1 MRMKRLF
8 TLLLVTMGMVCTANA
23 DVSFTVNFASDTEYT
38 MKVWVQYGTDDSSF
52 EDELILMTNSE
63 KTYDSKPIYTATI
76 NKAGKNG
83 IKNLYFQA
91 FDGST
96 WKWEDKIVDNS
107 WTTDFS
113 YFNGKLKVA
122 MGTMQAYNYDK
133 TIIFHCKKTNDWTPT
148 NAYFFYNDGTSNT
161 SQIGWPGE
169 STIQSTLNSDWYDYT
184 MTNKLC
190 TSIIFNNGKNDGSEV
205 EGTDKTISL
214 AVGDASEYWITGAP
228 SSATITSTLP
238 ADDYKYTRSV
248 TPGSYGT
255 ICLPYNATIEGATV
269 YSIAAIQEEVD
280 EPKRLCFVEKENVI
294 AGYAYLFQAGEGNQ
308 LTATF
313 TSNTKTS
320 SEHDDGMLGNLSPDP
335 IILDG
340 SETAYVIQGNVIKKV
355 VSGGTGVSVPQYR
368 AYITLK
374 NITTSAPSLDSN
386 FIFIPFEDAPS
397 GINTVHIS
405 ESKINGY
412 YNLNGQRVAQP
423 TKGLYIVN
431 GKKVVLK

>member
-1 MRMKRLF
+1 MKRLF
-8 TLLLVTMGMVCTANA
+8 TLLLVIMGMVCTANA
-23 DVSFTVNFASDTEYT
+23 STTDVIQYCDGSEWSSEFAISYDANGFGKTTLTGLTASKTYWFFLKQKEEGKGDVYWKNNGTMTETDYNWKFKTDESDASFTTTIAGDYTIIVKWYDDGGNNWFPHISIVYPKAKEYT
-38 MKVWVQYGTDDSSF
+38 VHFKKPAGWSSVYAQRF
-52 EDELILMTNSE
+52 
-63 KTYDSKPIYTATI
+63 
-76 NKAGKNG
+76 
-83 IKNLYFQA
+83 
-91 FDGST
+91 
-96 WKWEDKIVDNS
+96 
-107 WTTDFS
+107 
-113 YFNGKLKVA
+113 FNG
-122 MGTMQAYNYDK
+122 TEFYDK
-133 TIIFHCKKTNDWTPT
+133 VSP
-148 NAYFFYNDGTSNT
+148 GTEL
-161 SQIGWPGE
+161 SQNSI
-169 STIQSTLNSDWYDYT
+169 NSDFYDVT
-184 MTNKLC
+184 FSDNIN
-190 TSIIFNNGKNDGSEV
+190 SIIFSDNGDGEK
-205 EGTDKTISL
+205 KTSSIAIDFS
-214 AVGDASEYWITGAP
+214 STEYWVTDN
-228 SSATITSTLP
+228 ATASSTLP

-313 TSNTKTS
+313 TSNTKTNKLF
-320 SEHDDGMLGNLSPDP
+320 DDGMLGNLSPDP

-340 SETAYVIQGNVIKKV
+340 SKTAYVIQGNVIKKV
-355 VSGGTGVSVPQYR
+355 VDGGTGVSVPQYR
-368 AYITLK
+368 AYITLS

-397 GINTVHIS
+397 GINTVQIS